1 MSETCLRW
9 LLPVLLLLTTVMQAQ
24 RLSPSTP
31 APRQLAISAKNKK
44 PAPAAP
50 QPLQAVVVSVSDT
63 VDGRFVVPQ
72 VRLPNA
78 VVSDRINRGLVD
90 VSLGE
95 DLEAIPSPLTAL
107 AGVRQAQAEYQA
119 KSRRG
124 FVGARYEVLYNDYG
138 LLSVEFK
145 ADYLGAH
152 PSSTVRHATFDLR
165 TGRLLEVRDLVADTL
180 ALRSRWLQSINRRIA
195 NHLRKLP
202 AEYPQMDAD
211 LLADVRRRLYW
222 NDSTQTV
229 QLEGDDPR
237 FYDFALTPF
246 GLMLYYDFGFPHVI
260 EALQPDSDY
269 LFSYAML
276 APWLK
281 PKGPLD
287 FRREP
292 KK

>member
-24 RLSPSTP
+24 RLSPSMP
-31 APRQLAISAKNKK
+31 APRQLAISAKTKK

-72 VRLPNA
+72 VRLTNA
-78 VVSDRINRGLVD
+78 VVSDRINRELAD

-119 KSRRG
+119 KSRSG

-152 PSSTVRHATFDLR
+152 SSSTVRHATFDLR

-246 GLMLYYDFGFPHVI
+246 GLMLYYDFGFPHVV

-287 FRREP
+287 SRREP